1 MRHEALMRR
10 FDFPR
15 ASYKP
20 KLGAVLLIELITR
33 AVL

>member
-1 MRHEALMRR
+1 MRREALMRR
-10 FDFPR
+10 FNFPT
-15 ASYKP
+15 ASHKP